1 MAALALVGLFLIAKA
16 DFYPNRIYKIRQKT
30 SLNQGW
36 KFFLNNPTGDASSQ
50 NYTDASWATVNIPHS
65 AMYVPPTIAG
75 EATTLPNGS
84 WTGICWYRKSFTVP
98 SGAHTQK
105 VYLEFE
111 GAMQSSQI
119 WVDGQAVGT
128 HDACGYTGFWFDITN
143 LVSSRTATHVVAIK
157 LDCNYSNAIP
167 PGNFGTYGN
176 SNSYPDYYLQS
187 GLYRD
192 VWLVCSDNIAIPI
205 NGQKISTPSV
215 VTGSSPTATVRVR
228 TTVRNFSGTAAQC
241 KVEFV
246 IADSS
251 NSIIADTS
259 LTANIDTMKVFDVT
273 SKTLGGVTLWSPE
286 TPYLYRV
293 FTKVTVGAAVVD
305 DYVDRFGIRK
315 LDWTAANGFSLNGSK
330 YELRGVC
337 LHQNFSWVGNAVPHS
352 RFFEEVKLIKNM
364 GGNAIRCSHFPRD
377 PSFYNAC
384 DELGMICEPE
394 LPTWGNFTNDYPTTF
409 WDRMNVAAKEMIEV
423 GYNHP
428 SIILWGMFNEA
439 MVDNFVA
446 QLSRLNAT
454 IKSLD
459 STRYTSIID
468 NHAYT
473 QDTVPDVYGLNYRLT
488 PDVAGVSKSF
498 NTYNS
503 EYCPGWL
510 FWCFRGDTVTTNNGT
525 NLSEDEWNNRRLNGY
540 NGSPGWTQ
548 IAGSTALAG
557 GHIWCF
563 IDYWSPFMNYP
574 MGSLDHYRIPKKT
587 YYEFRKLWTGND
599 YAGEYPTAGLT
610 ATKIQLNADVNT
622 LIADSTDLSLIIAS
636 VRDASGKCVYS
647 SVPVTFAVTG
657 PCTVFDTL
665 TRPAI
670 AGKTALII
678 KSTNSTGTI
687 TVTAS
692 AAGLTP
698 ATVTLQGVAPD
709 NSALP
714 FIWPAVNTVFRE
726 QVAALAHEIRVVQTA
741 RAIQVSFASPGVE
754 SRTISFVNIRGERIG
769 CRTAFKGL
777 SVSIDLTDIVPG
789 IYFVRASNGGQEVSK
804 QIVVTKR

>member
-1 MAALALVGLFLIAKA
+1 M
-16 DFYPNRIYKIRQKT
+16 
-30 SLNQGW
+30 
-36 KFFLNNPTGDASSQ
+36 
-50 NYTDASWATVNIPHS
+50 
-65 AMYVPPTIAG
+65 
-75 EATTLPNGS
+75 
-84 WTGICWYRKSFTVP
+84 
-98 SGAHTQK
+98 
-105 VYLEFE
+105 
-111 GAMQSSQI
+111 
-119 WVDGQAVGT
+119 
-128 HDACGYTGFWFDITN
+128 
-143 LVSSRTATHVVAIK
+143 
-157 LDCNYSNAIP
+157 
-167 PGNFGTYGN
+167 
-176 SNSYPDYYLQS
+176 
-187 GLYRD
+187 
-192 VWLVCSDNIAIPI
+192 
-205 NGQKISTPSV
+205 
-215 VTGSSPTATVRVR
+215 
-228 TTVRNFSGTAAQC
+228 RNFSGAAAQC

-259 LTANIDTMKVFDVT
+259 LTTTIDTMKVFDVT
-273 SKTLGGVTLWSPE
+273 TKTLGGVKLWSPE

-315 LDWTAANGFSLNGSK
+315 LDWTATNGFSLNGSRYALK
-330 YELRGVC
+330 GVC
-337 LHQNFSWVGNAVPHS
+337 LHQNFSWVGNAVPNS

-384 DELGMICEPE
+384 DELGIMCEPE
-394 LPTWGNFTNDYPTTF
+394 LPTWGNFTSDYPTAF
-409 WDRMNVAAKEMIEV
+409 WDRMNAAAREMIEV

-439 MVDNFVA
+439 MVNNFVV

-488 PDVAGVSKSF
+488 PDVGGVSKSF
-498 NTYNS
+498 KTYNS
-503 EYCPGWL
+503 EYCPGWI
-510 FWCFRGDTVTTNNGT
+510 FWCFRGDTITTNNGT

-540 NGSPGWTQ
+540 NGSPGWNQ
-548 IAGSTALAG
+548 IAGSSALAG

-599 YAGEYPTAGLT
+599 YTGEYPAAGLT
-610 ATKIQLNADVNT
+610 AAKIQLNADVNT

-647 SVPVTFAVTG
+647 SIPVTFAVTG

-670 AGKTALII
+670 AGKTAIII
-678 KSTNSTGTI
+678 KSTNSTGAI

-692 AAGLTP
+692 AAGLTHG
-698 ATVTLQGVAPD
+698 TVTLQSVAPD

-714 FIWPAVNTVFRE
+714 FIWPIVGAENRIQPVLALKQIKIVQDSRYITAQFPSAEAAAASVSLVTIAGKSLRCPTA
-726 QVAALAHEIRVVQTA
+726 QKGYVVALD
-741 RAIQVSFASPGVE
+741 
-754 SRTISFVNIRGERIG
+754 IRGIG
-769 CRTAFKGL
+769 RGVYYLTVQAGGAVEHKKVVL
-777 SVSIDLTDIVPG
+777 SAP
-789 IYFVRASNGGQEVSK
+789 
-804 QIVVTKR
+804 

>member
-1 MAALALVGLFLIAKA
+1 MAVLALVGLFLIAKA
-16 DFYPNRIYKIRQKT
+16 DFYPNRIYKIRQK
-30 SLNQGW
+30 SNLNQGW
-36 KFFLNNPTGDASSQ
+36 KFFLNNPAGDASTQ

-75 EATTLPNGS
+75 EATTLPYGS

-119 WVDGQAVGT
+119 WVDGQVVGT

-143 LVSSRTATHVVAIK
+143 LVSNRTATHVVAIK

-167 PGNFGTYGN
+167 PGNFGTHGN
-176 SNSYPDYYLQS
+176 SGSYPDYYLQS

-228 TTVRNFSGTAAQC
+228 TTVRNFSGAATQC

-259 LTANIDTMKVFDVT
+259 LTATIDTMKVFDVT
-273 SKTLGGVTLWSPE
+273 TKTLSGVKLWSPE

-305 DYVDRFGIRK
+305 DYADRFGIRK
-315 LDWTAANGFSLNGSK
+315 LDWTATNGFSLNGSRYVLK
-330 YELRGVC
+330 GVC
-337 LHQNFSWVGNAVPHS
+337 SHQNFSWVGNAVPHS

-384 DELGMICEPE
+384 DELGIICEPE
-394 LPTWGNFTNDYPTTF
+394 LPTWGNFTSDYPAAF
-409 WDRMNVAAKEMIEV
+409 WDRMNVAAREMIEV

-439 MVDNFVA
+439 MVNNFVA

-473 QDTVPDVYGLNYRLT
+473 QDTVTDVYGLNYRLT
-488 PDVAGVSKSF
+488 PDVGGVSKSF
-498 NTYNS
+498 KTYNS
-503 EYCPGWL
+503 EYCPGWI
-510 FWCFRGDTVTTNNGT
+510 FWCFRGDTMTTNNGAT
-525 NLSEDEWNNRRLNGY
+525 LSEDEWNNRRINGY
-540 NGSPGWTQ
+540 NGSPGWNQ

-587 YYEFRKLWTGND
+587 YYEFRKLWTGNN
-599 YAGEYPTAGLT
+599 YAGEYPAAGLT
-610 ATKIQLNADVNT
+610 ATKIQLKADVNT
-622 LIADSTDLSLIIAS
+622 LIADSTDLSLIVAS
-636 VRDASGKCVYS
+636 VRDAAGKCVFS
-647 SVPVTFAVTG
+647 SVPVTFVVTG
-657 PCTVFDTL
+657 PCNVFDTL

-670 AGKTALII
+670 AGKTAIII

-692 AAGLTP
+692 ATGLTP
-698 ATVTLQGVAPD
+698 ATVTLQSVAPD
-709 NSALP
+709 NSALS
-714 FIWPAVNTVFRE
+714 FIWPGVDAVNRTAPAVSPKQIKILQDSRYLTVQFPSRD
-726 QVAALAHEIRVVQTA
+726 AAAAAVSLVTIMGKSLRCPSA
-741 RAIQVSFASPGVE
+741 RIGSN
-754 SRTISFVNIRGERIG
+754 ISIDIRGIT
-769 CRTAFKGL
+769 C
-777 SVSIDLTDIVPG
+777 G
-789 IYFVRASNGGQEVSK
+789 IYYLTIHAGGTIAHK
-804 QIVVTKR
+804 KVVLSDR